1 MVNTPPASSLDDDLR
16 RHLDARESAAI
27 RRHLRPISSG
37 MAPRIVVDG
46 QSILQFCSNDYLG
59 ITSHPEVTRAA
70 EAALSRYGT
79 GAGSA
84 RLVVGTSSPHSKLE
98 QALAQLKQTEAALAL
113 SSGYH
118 ANTGVLPALTTS
130 EDVIFSDALNHAS
143 IIDGCRLSHAT
154 TKIYRHNDIEHLAT
168 LLSTTS
174 TARRRFI
181 VTESVFAMD
190 GDLAPL
196 SALVSIAK
204 KHDAQLVVDEAHA
217 TGIFGADGGGLVQE
231 LELGTHIAVQI
242 GTLSKAIGALG
253 GYVAGSQTLI
263 DTLINEARTFIY
275 TTALPPA
282 VAASATAAIQVIIQE
297 PERRKQLWNH
307 TTFLR
312 NALGGAGYHINPGNS
327 PIIPVMVGDAAI
339 TLALSNALFEHGVLV
354 SAIRPPTVPAGTARL
369 RVTPMATHT
378 QTDLEEAVDAF
389 RAVGRDTGY
398 IK

>member
-1 MVNTPPASSLDDDLR
+1 MGKTPLTSSLDDDLR
-16 RHLDARESAAI
+16 AHLNARESAAI

-59 ITSHPEVTRAA
+59 IASHPMVTRAA
-70 EAALSRYGT
+70 KLAVSRYGT

-98 QALAQLKQTEAALAL
+98 QAIAQLKQTEAALAL

-143 IIDGCRLSHAT
+143 IIDGCRLSHAA
-154 TKIYRHNDIEHLAT
+154 TKIYRHNDVEHLVS
-168 LLSTTS
+168 LLSTAGPT
-174 TARRRFI
+174 RRRLI

-204 KHDAQLVVDEAHA
+204 DYDALLIVDEAHA
-217 TGIFGADGGGLVQE
+217 TGIFGPHGGGLVQE
-231 LELGTHIAVQI
+231 LKLGADIAVQI

-253 GYVAGSQTLI
+253 GYVAGSQILI

-275 TTALPPA
+275 TTALPPS
-282 VAASATAAIQVIIQE
+282 VAASATAGIQVIIQE
-297 PERRKQLWNH
+297 PERREQLWNH
-307 TTFLR
+307 TRFLR
-312 NALGGAGYHINPGNS
+312 KELGAAGYQINPGNS
-327 PIIPVMVGDAAI
+327 PIIPVMVGDAA
-339 TLALSNALFEHGVLV
+339 TTVALSNALFKLGVLV

-378 QTDLEEAVDAF
+378 QNDLEKAVDAF
-389 RAVGRDTGY
+389 ITVGRDTGHL
-398 IK
+398 K

>member
-1 MVNTPPASSLDDDLR
+1 MFKTPQRSSLDDDLR
-16 RHLDARESAAI
+16 THLDARESDAT
-27 RRHLRPISSG
+27 RRELRPISSG
-37 MAPRIVVDG
+37 IGPRIVVNG

-59 ITSHPEVTRAA
+59 IASHPVVTRAA
-70 EAALSRYGT
+70 EKALSRYGT

-84 RLVVGTSSPHSKLE
+84 RLVVGTSSPHCELE
-98 QALAQLKQTEAALAL
+98 RAIAQLKQTEAALAL

-118 ANTGVLPALTTS
+118 ANTGVLPALAES

-154 TKIYRHNDIEHLAT
+154 TNIYRHNDVGHLTT
-168 LLSTTS
+168 LLSAAG

-196 SALVSIAK
+196 SALANIAK
-204 KHDAQLVVDEAHA
+204 DYDALLVVDEAHA
-217 TGIFGADGGGLVQE
+217 TGVFGSHGGGLVQE
-231 LELGTHIAVQI
+231 LELGAHVAVQI

-253 GYVAGSQTLI
+253 GYVAGSQILV

-275 TTALPPA
+275 TTALPPS

-297 PERRKQLWNH
+297 PERREQLWKH
-307 TTFLR
+307 ARFLR
-312 NALGGAGYHINPGNS
+312 NALGAAGYHINPGNS
-327 PIIPVMVGDAAI
+327 PILPIMVGDAAK
-339 TLALSNALFEHGVLV
+339 TVALSDALFKRGVLV
-354 SAIRPPTVPAGTARL
+354 SAIRPPTVPTGTARL

-378 QTDLEEAVDAF
+378 QTDLEQAVDAF
-389 RAVGRDTGY
+389 IAVGQNTGY
-398 IK
+398 L